1 MRREVDGV
9 FEVRAQVRGDFAEL
23 LAAGADRVRQRA
35 GEVRQWVDGGGFGA
49 EDVADRAVAAVLA
62 VDVALQSSLV
72 GLELAFEGGVVEVA
86 HPAFG
91 FVDLRAL
98 LRGGEQ
104 AICVEGDGE
113 RFIAFLRRNV
123 GRLAPITL
131 LHGIAQA
138 AYPLFQHYHE
148 SFSHYDLAEDRC
160 HA

>member
-23 LAAGADRVRQRA
+23 LAAGADGVRQRA

-62 VDVALQSSLV
+62 VDVGLEPGLV

-86 HPAFG
+86 YPAFIC
-91 FVDLRAL
+91 VDLRAL

-104 AICVEGDGE
+104 AVGVEGDGSLQVHAGAVGVLLVAAVHHDPTVPGASVV
-113 RFIAFLRRNV
+113 FIPTV
-123 GRLAPITL
+123 HIV
-131 LHGIAQA
+131 
-138 AYPLFQHYHE
+138 
-148 SFSHYDLAEDRC
+148 
-160 HA
+160 